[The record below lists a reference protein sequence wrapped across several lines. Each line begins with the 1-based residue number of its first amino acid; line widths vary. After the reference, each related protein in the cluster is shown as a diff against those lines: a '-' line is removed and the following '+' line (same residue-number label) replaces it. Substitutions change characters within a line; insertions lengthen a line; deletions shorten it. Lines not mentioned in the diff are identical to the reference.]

1 MKRKI
6 ITTVILIA
14 AGLLLLTASI
24 QALGEKPITPFQ
36 EQEENIQMKVNFYT
50 IDRQKIDKGEFVG
63 TAELKEGKLEVNVTD
78 PKLEKLLKEPY
89 QTMAGEV
96 KDGVA
101 RDWLVTY
108 QPGTKEHLQAIAL
121 ECYRFG
127 YIGEVVEE

>member
-6 ITTVILIA
+6 ATRVILIT
-14 AGLLLLTASI
+14 AGLFLFNPST
-24 QALGEKPITPFQ
+24 QALGEKPITPSQ

-63 TAELKEGKLEVNVTD
+63 TAELKDGKLEVNVAD

-101 RDWLVTY
+101 KDWLVTL
-108 QPGTKEHLQAIAL
+108 QPGTKEHLQAIAI

-127 YIGEVVEE
+127 YIGEIVYK